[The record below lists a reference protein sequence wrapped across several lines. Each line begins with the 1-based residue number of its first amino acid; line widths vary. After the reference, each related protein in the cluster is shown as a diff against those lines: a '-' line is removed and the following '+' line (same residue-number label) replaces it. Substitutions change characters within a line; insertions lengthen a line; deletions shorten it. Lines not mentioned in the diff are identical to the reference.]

1 MSLAGVRVLDHSS
14 GVAGPYCTKLLADAG
29 ADVVFVEPPGG
40 VGQRRSG
47 TGGLFAFLHASKRST
62 SIGQDQVPDLTRAAD
77 IVVADR
83 HFDVRAARQAVP
95 HQVVVTI
102 SPFGLTGPWATRP
115 ATEFTL
121 QASCGSTGGRG
132 LPSETPLA
140 AGGRLGEWLAGTY
153 AAVAALAALREA
165 RRSGCGDHLDVAM
178 LDCMA
183 VTMVTFPSLFAE
195 FADACGRPPPTGASR
210 TIEVPSI
217 EPTTDGWVNFTTNSA
232 QQFSDFAQLIG
243 HPELADDPRFTRA
256 GPRFT
261 HRDEFWPLVRAY
273 TEVRSSSQVIE
284 EAGLLRIPVAPVLH
298 GGDVMDFEQFIA
310 RDVFVPHPSGRFR
323 QPRVPYRISGIAA
336 PGFTPVP
343 DPGHDDGAIDWPA
356 PVLGAETTGWR
367 LPLDGVRV
375 VDLTAWWAGPSAT
388 NTLAGL
394 GADVIKVESTHRP
407 DQMRFASTCA
417 PDQPHWWEWGPLFH
431 AANTNKRGVTIDLT
445 RTEGHAVLL
454 QLLATA
460 DLVVEN
466 YTPRV
471 MDQFGLAWEDLH
483 RLNPALS
490 MVRMPAFG
498 LDGPWRDRPGFAQT
512 MESLTGMAWMTG
524 HSDGPPV
531 LVRGAGDPL
540 GGLHAALAAL
550 LALSW
555 RDDDGDGRMVEATMV
570 ESVLNAAAEQS
581 IDFQLTGEVI
591 SRRGN
596 RSQGD
601 TVPQGVYACA
611 SDEWIAIAVETDAQW
626 RSLYALIGDPSL
638 DRSDPPELAGIDLDL
653 VDARRTHQ
661 DAIDRWIGAM
671 VGAADANELVE
682 QLVASGIPAAVV
694 IKPST
699 ITSNPQLRHR
709 GLFETESHP
718 VTGDHQVPG
727 LPFSSERVT
736 RWIRIPSPTLGQHND
751 EVLNEVGVGPA
762 RRDLLRQA
770 RVIGEAL
777 DPG

>member
-1 MSLAGVRVLDHSS
+1 MSLAGIRVVDHSS

-40 VGQRRSG
+40 VDQRRSG
-47 TGGLFAFLHASKRST
+47 TGGLFAFLHTSKRST
-62 SIGQDQVPDLTRAAD
+62 TIGQDQDLTRAAD
-77 IVVADR
+77 IIVADQ
-83 HFDVRAARQAVP
+83 HFDVQAARQAVP

-102 SPFGLTGPWATRP
+102 SPFGSTGPWAARP

-165 RRSGCGDHLDVAM
+165 RRSGCGDHLDVAL

-195 FADACGRPPPTGASR
+195 FADACGRPPPTGANR
-210 TIEVPSI
+210 TIEVPSV
-217 EPTTDGWVNFTTNSA
+217 EPTADGWVNFTTNSA
-232 QQFSDFAQLIG
+232 QQFTDFAQLIG

-261 HRDEFWPLVRAY
+261 HRDQFWPLVRAY
-273 TEVRSSSQVIE
+273 TEARSSSQVIE

-298 GGDVMDFEQFIA
+298 GGNVMDFEQFVA

-323 QPRVPYRISGIAA
+323 QPRVPYRISGIGAH
-336 PGFTPVP
+336 GFTPVP
-343 DPGHDDGAIDWPA
+343 DPGHDDGVIDWPA
-356 PVLGAETTGWR
+356 PVRRAETTGWR

-417 PDQPHWWEWGPLFH
+417 PDQPQWWEWGPLFH

-445 RTEGHAVLL
+445 RTEGRALVL

-498 LDGPWRDRPGFAQT
+498 LDGPWGNRPGFAQT

-550 LALSW
+550 IALVW
-555 RDDDGDGRMVEATMV
+555 RDDDGGGRMVEATMV

-581 IDFQLTGEVI
+581 IDFQLTGEVM

-611 SDEWIAIAVETDAQW
+611 SDEWIAIAVETDDQW
-626 RSLYALIGDPSL
+626 RSLCALLGDPSL
-638 DRSDPPELAGIDLDL
+638 DRPDPSELAGIDLDL
-653 VDARRTHQ
+653 VDARRAHQ
-661 DAIDRWIGAM
+661 DAIDRWIGAQA
-671 VGAADANELVE
+671 GAADAHDLVE

-718 VTGDHQVPG
+718 VTGDHHVPG
-727 LPFSSERVT
+727 LPFRSEHVT

-751 EVLNEVGVGPA
+751 EVLAEVDVDPA
-762 RRDLLRQA
+762 QRQLLRQA
-770 RVIGEAL
+770 RVIGETL